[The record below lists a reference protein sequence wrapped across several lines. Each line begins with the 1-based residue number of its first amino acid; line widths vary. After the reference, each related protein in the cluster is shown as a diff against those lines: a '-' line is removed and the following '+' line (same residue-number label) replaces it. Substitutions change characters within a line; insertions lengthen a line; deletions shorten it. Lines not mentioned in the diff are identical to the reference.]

1 MAWSA
6 ASVQGRQTEP
16 GELAEDQLGVETGN
30 SHRRNKE
37 KRRFRKGLPVS
48 FKCGREK
55 ELIIQYGIK
64 LVNTTV
70 FVQIQFLEKLH
81 IIS

>member
-1 MAWSA
+1 MAWTA

-16 GELAEDQLGVETGN
+16 GELAEDQLGLETGN

-55 ELIIQYGIK
+55 KLTIHYGIK
-64 LVNTTV
+64 V
-70 FVQIQFLEKLH
+70 FESSAKQE
-81 IIS
+81 

>member
-1 MAWSA
+1 MAWTA

-16 GELAEDQLGVETGN
+16 GELAEDQLGLETGN

-48 FKCGREK
+48 KCGREK
-55 ELIIQYGIK
+55 KMIIYYGIK
-64 LVNTTV
+64 V
-70 FVQIQFLEKLH
+70 FESSAKQE
-81 IIS
+81 

>member
-1 MAWSA
+1 MAWTA

-16 GELAEDQLGVETGN
+16 GELAEDQLGLETGN

-48 FKCGREK
+48 FKCGLEK
-55 ELIIQYGIK
+55 NLNIHYGIK
-64 LVNTTV
+64 VIENSLTK
-70 FVQIQFLEKLH
+70 QE
-81 IIS
+81 